1 MTMPQQAERVTPG
14 AAMVLAAGL
23 GTRMRPL
30 TDETP
35 KPLLRLCDRS
45 LLHHAMDRLRDAGI
59 GKLVVNAYW
68 FADQVVDAVAAH
80 GGEPAP
86 VVLRESALLE
96 TGGGVKAALPHLAT
110 SGTASAEQPF
120 VVVNGDAFWLDGPR
134 PALARLASAFDATQ
148 MDALLLLVRTAQ
160 VDGETGR
167 GDFLLDPLGRA
178 RRPKEREI
186 APYLFGGVQIL
197 NPRLFEGMPDG
208 PFSLNRVYDR
218 AIESGR
224 LFGLV
229 HDGAWFH
236 LSTPRDLE
244 RAETMLR
251 AGILPALF

>member
-1 MTMPQQAERVTPG
+1 MISPTH
-14 AAMVLAAGL
+14 AMVLAAGL

-30 TDETP
+30 TEDTP
-35 KPLLRLCDRS
+35 KPLLQLCGRS
-45 LLHHAMDRLRDAGI
+45 LLHHAMDRLHDAGI
-59 GKLVVNAYW
+59 ARIVVNAHW
-68 FADQVVDAVAAH
+68 FADQVTAAAADH
-80 GGEPAP
+80 GATPAP
-86 VVLRESALLE
+86 VVLTEATLLE
-96 TGGGVKAALPHLAT
+96 TGGGVKAALPHL
-110 SGTASAEQPF
+110 GEAEF
-120 VVVNGDAFWLDGPR
+120 VVVNGDAFWLDGPSQ
-134 PALARLASAFDATQ
+134 ALRRMTAAFDPAE
-148 MDALLLLVRTAQ
+148 MDALLLLVRTAH

-197 NPRLFEGMPDG
+197 SPRLFEGMPDG
-208 PFSLNRVYDR
+208 AFSLNRVYDR
-218 AIESGR
+218 AIEEGR

>member
-1 MTMPQQAERVTPG
+1 MILPTH
-14 AAMVLAAGL
+14 AMVLAAGL

-30 TDETP
+30 TEDTP
-35 KPLLRLCDRS
+35 KPLLPLCGRS
-45 LLHHAMDRLRDAGI
+45 LLHHAMDRLHDAGI
-59 GKLVVNAYW
+59 RDMVVNAHW
-68 FADQVVDAVAAH
+68 FAGQVAEAAAAH
-80 GGEPAP
+80 GGDPAP
-86 VVLRESALLE
+86 IVLTEDVLLE
-96 TGGGVKAALPHLAT
+96 TGGGVKAALPHL
-110 SGTASAEQPF
+110 GDQPF
-120 VVVNGDAFWLDGPR
+120 VVVNGDAFWLDGPS
-134 PALARLASAFDATQ
+134 PALLRMAAGFDPAE

-160 VDGETGR
+160 VDGEAGR

-197 NPRLFEGMPDG
+197 SPRLFEGMPDG

-218 AIESGR
+218 AIEDGR

>member
-1 MTMPQQAERVTPG
+1 MISPTH
-14 AAMVLAAGL
+14 AMVLAAGL

-30 TDETP
+30 TEDTP
-35 KPLLRLCDRS
+35 KPLLALCGRS
-45 LLHHAMDRLRDAGI
+45 LLHHAMDRLCDAGI
-59 GKLVVNAYW
+59 ARIVVNAHW
-68 FADQVVDAVAAH
+68 FADQVAAAVAEHDAR
-80 GGEPAP
+80 PAP
-86 VVLRESALLE
+86 VVLKEDTLLE
-96 TGGGVKAALPHLAT
+96 TGGGVKAALPHLG
-110 SGTASAEQPF
+110 SDPF
-120 VVVNGDAFWLDGPR
+120 VVVNGDAFWLDGPSQ
-134 PALARLASAFDATQ
+134 ALKRMFAAFDPEE
-148 MDALLLLVRTAQ
+148 MDALLLLVRTAH

-197 NPRLFEGMPDG
+197 SPRLFEGMPDG
-208 PFSLNRVYDR
+208 AFSLNRVYDR
-218 AIESGR
+218 AIEEGR